1 MRGIR
6 KTAWKATIATVG
18 IAVASVAFASPAL
31 ATVPAPATAT
41 RPAGST
47 WTAFPEGR
55 LLVDNGRDLSQVAG
69 GRLRTLVAGSTFQR
83 KYGSF
88 TKNGTKIVYS
98 DVGRRGFGAQLWVMD
113 ATGGGRHQITALT
126 AEAFGAKFS
135 PDGSKIAFQT
145 AAGGAA
151 AIWLVGVDGARP
163 HQISKPGSSSY
174 YGPGLSWAPDGQKLV
189 ATRAQVDENS
199 GEPYH
204 WQLVTIRADGANETA
219 LTSAGGDKNSPV
231 WSPSGRTIVFSYITP
246 AGMQAGTQY
255 DLYSMNANGTGLHR
269 LTDTPNVG
277 EQDAVFSPS
286 STAIAYA
293 SWRPEET
300 APQVMKAK
308 ADGTVTKA
316 VNATGY
322 PTGWER

>member
-1 MRGIR
+1 MRGIST
-6 KTAWKATIATVG
+6 TAWKATIAMVG
-18 IAVASVAFASPAL
+18 IAVASVAFVSPAL
-31 ATVPAPATAT
+31 ATAPAPAPVSGE
-41 RPAGST
+41 PAGST

-88 TKNGTKIVYS
+88 AKNGTTIVYS

-113 ATGGGRHQITALT
+113 ARGGGRRQITALS

-145 AAGGAA
+145 AAGGTS
-151 AIWLVGVDGARP
+151 AIWLVDADGAHP
-163 HQISKPGSSSY
+163 HQISKPGSRY
-174 YGPGLSWAPDGQKLV
+174 YGPGLSWAPNSQLLV
-189 ATRAQVDENS
+189 ATRAQLDPNS
-199 GEPYH
+199 GEPYD
-204 WQLVTIRADGANETA
+204 WQLVTIRADGTKETA

-255 DLYSMNANGTGLHR
+255 DLYSMNANGTGLRR
-269 LTDTPNVG
+269 LTNTPNVG

-286 STAIAYA
+286 SDALAYA
-293 SWRPEET
+293 SWRSEET
-300 APQVMKAK
+300 TPTVMKAK
-308 ADGTVTKA
+308 ADGTVTQA
-316 VNATGY
+316 VNAIGY
-322 PTGWER
+322 PTGWES